1 MGPVIFALALFT
13 CLQNA
18 HGCAIDDGED
28 RLALAARPAPGST
41 HDKVATSLSSDHMHV
56 SQEDISNLICEHI
69 FLQLQCGGLGAPQRS
84 IELSIS
90 TDALVKRTLTHL
102 LARSKPSRTPIS
114 LDLEFHHEELA
125 GAVLPYLCAQR
136 EEEPFRLTHLG
147 LDAGVLSS
155 LSQNP
160 EVARALTPN
169 ASLTR
174 LRLYGVL
181 DTCDFLTLFPHLTY
195 LDASSVTISD
205 EKAGTLVDKIQGMTS
220 LRSFTAPNSEMQEV
234 TQSIFQALGLCP
246 PSSTHLAALKQ
257 IEENLR
263 QAARPSP
270 QLGKSQAR

>member
-1 MGPVIFALALFT
+1 M
-13 CLQNA
+13 
-18 HGCAIDDGED
+18 
-28 RLALAARPAPGST
+28 
-41 HDKVATSLSSDHMHV
+41 
-56 SQEDISNLICEHI
+56 
-69 FLQLQCGGLGAPQRS
+69 
-84 IELSIS
+84 
-90 TDALVKRTLTHL
+90 
-102 LARSKPSRTPIS
+102 
-114 LDLEFHHEELA
+114 
-125 GAVLPYLCAQR
+125 PYLCAQR

-147 LDAGVLSS
+147 LDAGILSS

-169 ASLTR
+169 TSLTS
-174 LRLYGVL
+174 LRLYGVH

-205 EKAGTLVDKIQGMTS
+205 EKAGTLVDTIQGMTS
-220 LRSFTAPNSEMQEV
+220 LRSFTAPNPEMQEV

-270 QLGKSQAR
+270 QLGKSQAS